1 MRNTTD
7 VVTGL
12 LTIGVSALGAWGV
25 VLTGEPSDAS
35 VVEPTTFTKAIVAGL
50 FILGCVQTWMGL
62 TAKRKISYWP
72 SRTVIKKIAYTV
84 VLFFC
89 YACLTVG
96 LSNLLKNTGILWL
109 ADNVAF
115 WIATFAFLVS
125 ALLVGGRRKPLE
137 IVLVSAFVPTVIV
150 FTFSRF
156 FLITLP

>member
-1 MRNTTD
+1 MRNSTD
-7 VVTGL
+7 IVTGL
-12 LTIGVSALGAWGV
+12 LTIGVSALGAWGI

-35 VVEPTTFTKAIVAGL
+35 VVEPTTFTRAIVVAL

-62 TAKRKISYWP
+62 TAKRKVNYWP
-72 SRTVIKKIAYTV
+72 SRMVIKKVALTV

-96 LSNLLKNTGILWL
+96 LSNLFKNTGVLWL
-109 ADNVAF
+109 ADNMAF
-115 WIATFAFLVS
+115 WIATFLFLVT

-137 IVLVSAFVPTVIV
+137 IVLVAALVPSVIV

>member
-7 VVTGL
+7 IVTGL

-25 VLTGEPSDAS
+25 VLTGEPSEAS
-35 VVEPTTFTKAIVAGL
+35 VVEPTTFTKAIVTCL

-96 LSNLLKNTGILWL
+96 LSNLLKNTGVLWL
-109 ADNVAF
+109 SDNVAF
-115 WIATFAFLVS
+115 WIATFMFLVT

-137 IVLVSAFVPTVIV
+137 ILLVAALVPSVIV
-150 FTFSRF
+150 FTFSKF